1 MSPVS
6 TAVSHGQGGA
16 RRVTEQVAT
25 PPTAVAA
32 PDLAAVTERGAEPA
46 GALARVHQAADR
58 YRAAAA
64 ELEAWRQERQAAM
77 LHAKAAGAN
86 AHHIA
91 QAAGISDQRTSL
103 ILAKATT
110 RPRKPSEV

>member
-6 TAVSHGQGGA
+6 TPVTEGQG
-16 RRVTEQVAT
+16 VTEQAVT

-32 PDLAAVTERGAEPA
+32 PDLAAVTQRGAEPA
-46 GALARVHQAADR
+46 AALANVHQAADR

-64 ELEAWRQERQAAM
+64 ELEEWRQERQAAM

-86 AHHIA
+86 AHQIA
-91 QAAGISDQRTSL
+91 EAAGISDQRTSL
-103 ILAKATT
+103 ILARATT
-110 RPRKPSEV
+110 RPREPSEA